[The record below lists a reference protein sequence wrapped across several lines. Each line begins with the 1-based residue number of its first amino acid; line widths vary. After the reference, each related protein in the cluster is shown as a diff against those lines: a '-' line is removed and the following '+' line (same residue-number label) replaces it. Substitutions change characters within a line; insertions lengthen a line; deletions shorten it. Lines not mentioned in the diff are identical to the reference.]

1 MSFPVVPEQRSA
13 DVPLRLRT
21 LARLTVSIAWL
32 LIRLSPGRQRRVLS
46 AVARRARPAAYGQ
59 ALDCRQAVVTVSRK
73 CAGLGCLQ
81 RSVATVL
88 LCRMHGTWPEWC
100 TGVRTE
106 PFRAHAWVEA
116 EGRPV
121 GESED
126 ILLFHKMLHV
136 PAPAPAPA
144 SATTGN
150 RRPS

>member
-1 MSFPVVPEQRSA
+1 MSFSVIPEQRSTN
-13 DVPLRLRT
+13 VPFHLRQV
-21 LARLTVSIAWL
+21 ARCTVVAAWL
-32 LIRLSPGRQRRVLS
+32 LIRLSPARQRRVLS
-46 AVARRARPAAYGQ
+46 LAVRGARPAPYGK

-88 LCRMHGTWPEWC
+88 LCRMSGVWPEWC

-121 GESED
+121 GEGD
-126 ILLFHKMLHV
+126 DLRLFHKMMRI
-136 PAPAPAPA
+136 
-144 SATTGN
+144 SATTGR
-150 RRPS
+150 RRP

>member
-1 MSFPVVPEQRSA
+1 MSFSVVPEQRSTN
-13 DVPLRLRT
+13 VPFRLRL
-21 LARLTVSIAWL
+21 LARLTVTVAWL

-46 AVARRARPAAYGQ
+46 VAARRARPATYEKT
-59 ALDCRQAVVTVSRK
+59 LDCRQAVVTVSRK

-81 RSVATVL
+81 RAVATAL

-121 GESED
+121 GEGDD
-126 ILLFHKMLHV
+126 IRLFHKMLHI
-136 PAPAPAPA
+136 P
-144 SATTGN
+144 ATTTGSAATTEC
-150 RRPS
+150 RRP